1 MSNLTFVNQ
10 VGAPDG
16 INQAGPGTFIPET
29 FVRWAQDVLFDRAGL
44 LRRRAPFKNFVYGT
58 FTQPSTNNERAVSFV
73 STLNPAGD
81 RILGLVL
88 TTGSGSRIKY
98 YNSVYADNISGTEV
112 SSDLGFTLPQDC
124 IFDCKQANNGGMWLS
139 FMESYVPGEGANE
152 YYQYY
157 WYGGAGVEQT
167 ISSVTLGY
175 TSGGSNTDRTH
186 STYTNVISGT
196 IPATVTPGMFVYIT
210 YNDGGGNKDYY
221 AGTIK
226 SVTSGAGGNIT
237 LTKDII
243 RFAKLS
249 AGTYIDNT
257 AALNTVSIKVKN
269 IRPYIHTH
277 GRGLITRATT
287 TTTTITS
294 GSVGTEGEGH
304 FQSAFIDSTYAIYN
318 ASDGQ
323 WIGDVSAT
331 AGDNTSLTLDSAYHG
346 TQSNTTMRGDEYLAI
361 KYASVPSAKISDRTA
376 NDVAGVFNATYT
388 GYQWYGNA
396 GDTINSNR
404 VVFSAYH
411 DAEAVDL
418 SPDSADS
425 IIIPGTTELRGMA
438 SSSSGLIVFT
448 ADKTYII
455 RGNYRSNF
463 SLELLYP
470 EGCLSS
476 MSIVEYGGGVFW
488 TSKLGIMYYDGA
500 SVRNLTESNLGVYYT
515 DSVKSFSSNSDRVY
529 AFLHKD
535 YLFVNFTT
543 FDSVYKPLRYEP
555 IYAEGITSTE
565 AISGFAA
572 NDWDPDFTA
581 DDFNAANNV
590 PIYWDP
596 ITLYTSTG
604 ADAIGQQF
612 LWGDGTTN
620 QKWQSGANQ
629 YVWGPID
636 VTEGITFAIYV
647 PTNAVTIISN
657 FDQHGAVKI
666 DSNTGL
672 KSLMAANVVVGS
684 NVQARIIDV
693 DSILNIDNIYDSAV
707 DEELIENSGKAATN
721 YIKGPDFYLQTKHYS
736 VGDPILK
743 KWFRQVFLNLY
754 LIDGAVRMDV
764 VDNEDND
771 RIDIEKKIHK
781 NWEVFEEAGYSWRD
795 MEEFI
800 LPRRLS
806 PNRSTWN
813 NLSNLSISW
822 YNLADSAFER
832 RKKRTSWRYPTFGI
846 RLYQMN
852 NYRPRNYQTSQRP
865 HTLMLD
871 AWNIGFKPMRQ
882 SRV

>member
-1 MSNLTFVNQ
+1 MVLSNLTFVNQ

-16 INQAGPGTFIPET
+16 INQAGPGTFIPES
-29 FVRWAQDVLFDRAGL
+29 FVCWAQDVLFDRAGL

-58 FTQPSTNNERAVSFV
+58 FVQPSVNNERAVGFV
-73 STLNPAGD
+73 STLNPAGE

-88 TTGSGSRIKY
+88 TTGSSSRIKY
-98 YNSVYADNISGTEV
+98 YNSVYAASND
-112 SSDLGFTLPQDC
+112 SDLGFTLPQDC

-139 FMESYVPGEGANE
+139 FLESYAPGEGANE

-157 WYGGAGVEQT
+157 WYGGCGLEQT

-175 TSGGSNTDRTH
+175 TSGGAGGARSH

-196 IPATVTPGMFVYIT
+196 IPTTVTPGMFVYVS
-210 YNDGGGNKDYY
+210 YGGSDYY
-221 AGTIK
+221 VGTIK
-226 SVTSGAGGNIT
+226 SVTSGASGNIT

-249 AGTYIDNT
+249 GATYLDNT
-257 AALNTVSIKVKN
+257 SALTTVSIKVRN

-287 TTTTITS
+287 TTTTVTS

-331 AGDNTSLTLDSAYHG
+331 AGDNTSLTLDSTFYGDQA
-346 TQSNTTMRGDEYLAI
+346 NTTMRGDEYLAI
-361 KYASVPSAKISDRTA
+361 KYAPVPSAKISDRTA
-376 NDVAGVFNATYT
+376 FDVAGVFNATYS
-388 GYQWYGNA
+388 GYQWYANA

-438 SSSSGLIVFT
+438 SSSSGLVVFT

-488 TSKLGIMYYDGA
+488 ASKLGIMYYDGA

-515 DSVKSFSSNSDRVY
+515 DSIKNFNVVSDRVY
-529 AFLHKD
+529 SFLHKD
-535 YLFVNFTT
+535 YLFVNFTN
-543 FDSVYKPLRYEP
+543 FNSSYKPLRYEP
-555 IYAEGITSTE
+555 IYAEGISTTP

-572 NDWDPDFTA
+572 EDWDPDFTP
-581 DDFNAANNV
+581 DDFDPANNV

-596 ITLYTSTG
+596 ITLYEATG
-604 ADAIGQQF
+604 ADAVGQVF
-612 LWGDGTTN
+612 NWGPGGTA
-620 QKWQSGANQ
+620 S
-629 YVWGPID
+629 VWGPGGGSAQYIWGPAD
-636 VTEGITFAIYV
+636 NTEGITFAIYI
-647 PTNAVTIISN
+647 PTNALTVISN
-657 FDQHGAVKI
+657 FDSHGVVKV
-666 DSNTGL
+666 DGVNGL
-672 KSLMAANVVVGS
+672 RALMAANVVSGS

-693 DSILNIDNIYDSAV
+693 DSILDTDTSYDSPMDA
-707 DEELIENSGKAATN
+707 ELIENVGKATVN
-721 YIKGPDFYLQTKHYS
+721 YIKGPDFYLQTKHFS
-736 VGDPILK
+736 AGDPILK

-771 RIDIEKKIHK
+771 RVDVQKKIHK
-781 NWEVFEEAGYSWRD
+781 NWELFDEAGYSWDD
-795 MEEFI
+795 MSSLI

-806 PNRSTWN
+806 PNRSTWQN
-813 NLSNLSISW
+813 VQNLQLSW
-822 YNLADSAFER
+822 YTIADAAFER

-852 NYRPRNYQTSQRP
+852 NYRPHNLQSSQRP
-865 HTLMLD
+865 HTLMVD
-871 AWNIGFKPMRQ
+871 SWNIGFKPMRQ